1 MSDKQE
7 TILTKSN
14 GVGLFASPGCGKSLM
29 AVSLIT
35 LSRASRVLV
44 ICPTSV
50 VGVWP
55 REFERHS
62 KEKFELAPLRNTS
75 RKTPMSV
82 AEKARAAEK
91 AIDYVDREEKK
102 LVMVVN
108 YESAWRAPLAD
119 ILKSVEWDM
128 IVLDE
133 SHKIK
138 SNSSTVSKFCRE
150 LATLNPKSYR
160 LALTGTPS
168 GGSCL
173 DFYPQISFLNTSV
186 FGTNYTA
193 YQRRYTIQNKFG
205 QQKEPINQKD
215 LRRRLDSVSFTATEE
230 VLKDSLPDKT
240 ESIKEC
246 PVSGEALGIYDA
258 VESGMWAELES
269 AESEAVL
276 ARVII
281 VQLQR
286 CAQIVGGHVGG
297 VINKDNPNDDPKVRR
312 IKGASKLDT
321 LKEIIEGKPKEEN
334 VVVFARFREE
344 LEMIRELGESMGLNI
359 GEISGSRKDA
369 LTPNSE
375 MKPGIDLCIV
385 QTASGNAGID
395 LTAANHC
402 VYYSL
407 PLSLIEYDQST
418 KRCWRPGQE
427 KTTHFY
433 FLVAP
438 DTVDEKI
445 YNSLMNK
452 QEITEYFKQE
462 ARRRQASE

>member
-1 MSDKQE
+1 MTSKSE
-7 TILTKSN
+7 TIITKSN

-35 LSRASRVLV
+35 LSKASRILI
-44 ICPTSV
+44 ICPSSV

-62 KEKFELAPLRNTS
+62 KEDFELVALRKIS

-82 AEKARAAEK
+82 KEKAKQAQKALDRA
-91 AIDYVDREEKK
+91 DREDKK

-108 YESAWRAPLAD
+108 YESAWRDPLATVF
-119 ILKSVEWDM
+119 KNTEWDM

-138 SNSSTVSKFCRE
+138 SNTSSVSRFCRE
-150 LATLNPKSYR
+150 LATLNPNSYR

-193 YQRRYTIQNKFG
+193 YKRRYIIENKFG

-230 VLKDSLPDKT
+230 VLRDSLPDKT

-246 PVSGEALGIYDA
+246 PISGEAAGIYES
-258 VESGMWAELES
+258 VEDGMWAELES

-276 ARVII
+276 ARIII

-297 VINKDNPNDDPKVRR
+297 VVSLKSPDEDPQVRR
-312 IKGASKLDT
+312 IKGSSKLET
-321 LKEIIEGKPKEEN
+321 LRDIIESKPKNEN
-334 VVVFARFREE
+334 IVVFARFREE
-344 LEMIRELGESMGLNI
+344 LEMIRELGEELGLSI

-369 LTPNSE
+369 LTPKSE
-375 MKPGIDLCIV
+375 MKPEIELCIV

-402 VYYSL
+402 VYYSM

-438 DTVDEKI
+438 DTIDEKI

-462 ARRRQASE
+462 ARRRQSS